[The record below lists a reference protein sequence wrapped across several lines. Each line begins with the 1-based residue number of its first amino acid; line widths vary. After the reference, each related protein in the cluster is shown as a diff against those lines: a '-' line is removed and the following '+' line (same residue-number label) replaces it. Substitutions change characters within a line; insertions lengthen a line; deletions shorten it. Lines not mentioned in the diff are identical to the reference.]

1 MPQDRFIIATKTI
14 TADVFVFDYSKHDSR
29 PNPDGVCRPDL
40 RLTGGAQQ
48 WYPTAASEQLVKTAA
63 GHAVAAETVRPFG
76 GDGVCAAPALQQHKV
91 LCVPSGAVRSQDGG
105 LWSGLESLCVRSLAE
120 RQ

>member
-40 RLTGGAQQ
+40 RLTGGAQGR
-48 WYPTAASEQLVKTAA
+48 YLTAAAQQATITTPR
-63 GHAVAAETVRPFG
+63 GHATTPATDADQCNQLGRAG
-76 GDGVCAAPALQQHKV
+76 LCAAPPVNRMLLVCCV
-91 LCVPSGAVRSQDGG
+91 LT
-105 LWSGLESLCVRSLAE
+105 ESC
-120 RQ
+120 